1 MTRIIRIILLESYIC
16 IVKKILF
23 LLALFILLKPVLPV
37 IDYVV
42 NYEYITKV
50 LCVNKAKPKMK
61 CNGKCHLMK
70 ELAKTS
76 ESETPISSNKK
87 ITSHEFEVLFFEEI
101 NSFKIT
107 SIYFDKKQIVNNNY
121 SDLYSYLNSISIF
134 RPPIFIS

>member
-1 MTRIIRIILLESYIC
+1 MSYIC
-16 IVKKILF
+16 TVKKIVS
-23 LLALFILLKPVLPV
+23 LLALIMLLKPVLPV

-42 NYEYITKV
+42 NYEYISKV
-50 LCVNKAKPKMK
+50 ICINKAKPKLQ

-87 ITSHEFEVLFFEEI
+87 IASHELEILFFEEI
-101 NSFKIT
+101 NSLKIT
-107 SIYFDKKQIVNNNY
+107 SFYFDKKQIVNNNY
-121 SDLYSYLNSISIF
+121 SDLYSYLNSDSVF

>member
-1 MTRIIRIILLESYIC
+1 M
-16 IVKKILF
+16 
-23 LLALFILLKPVLPV
+23 LLKPVLPV

-50 LCVNKAKPKMK
+50 LCVNKAKPKLQ

-76 ESETPISSNKK
+76 ESQTPISSNKK
-87 ITSHEFEVLFFEEI
+87 IASHELEVLFFEEI
-101 NSFKIT
+101 KSFNIRY
-107 SIYFDKKQIVNNNY
+107 IYFDKNQFLNTNY
-121 SDLYSYLNSISIF
+121 SDLYSYLNSDSVF

>member
-1 MTRIIRIILLESYIC
+1 MVSYIC
-16 IVKKILF
+16 TVKKILF
-23 LLALFILLKPVLPV
+23 LLALIMLLKPVLPV

-50 LCVNKAKPKMK
+50 LCVNKAKPKLQ

-76 ESETPISSNKK
+76 ESQTPISSNKK
-87 ITSHEFEVLFFEEI
+87 IATQELEVLFFEEFK
-101 NSFKIT
+101 SFKIT
-107 SIYFDKKQIVNNNY
+107 SLYFEEKQKTISNY
-121 SDLYSYLNSISIF
+121 SNSYFYLDSVSVF

>member
-1 MTRIIRIILLESYIC
+1 MTRIIRIILLEPYIC

-23 LLALFILLKPVLPV
+23 LLALFMLLKPVLPV

-87 ITSHEFEVLFFEEI
+87 ITSQEFEILFFEEI

>member
-23 LLALFILLKPVLPV
+23 LLALFMLLKPILPV

-50 LCVNKAKPKMK
+50 LCINKAKPKLQ

-70 ELAKTS
+70 ELAKAS
-76 ESETPISSNKK
+76 ENEKPISSNKK
-87 ITSHEFEVLFFEEI
+87 IATQEFEILFFEEI
-101 NSFKIT
+101 NSFKIA

>member
-1 MTRIIRIILLESYIC
+1 MVSYIC

-23 LLALFILLKPVLPV
+23 LLALFMLLKPVLPV
-37 IDYVV
+37 IDYIV

-50 LCVNKAKPKMK
+50 LCVNKAKPKLQ

-76 ESETPISSNKK
+76 ESQTPISSNKK
-87 ITSHEFEVLFFEEI
+87 IATQELEVLFFEEI
-101 NSFKIT
+101 KSFNIRY
-107 SIYFDKKQIVNNNY
+107 IYFDKNQFLSTNY
-121 SDLYSYLNSISIF
+121 SDLYSYLNSDSVF